1 MSICRG
7 CGAQI
12 EWIKT
17 TAGRNMP
24 VDPEP
29 VFVIEGEGRDR
40 FVLDDGAVIAG
51 RIARPEEGR
60 PELPV
65 AFVPHWKTCPNA
77 GDFDGAG
84 GGETVKRKFC
94 LPCFPELKKAG
105 KHEITRVGGGKNMKI
120 TCWRCKR
127 RRYGAEYEISRKG
140 NVK

>member
-29 VFVIEGEGRDR
+29 VFVIEGEGCDC
-40 FVLDDGAVIAG
+40 FVLDDGAVIVG
-51 RIARPEEGR
+51 RIARPEEER
-60 PELPV
+60 PDFQLPLCRIGKP
-65 AFVPHWKTCPNA
+65 ARTQ
-77 GDFDGAG
+77 GTFDEAG

-94 LPCFPELKKAG
+94 LPCFLELKKAG